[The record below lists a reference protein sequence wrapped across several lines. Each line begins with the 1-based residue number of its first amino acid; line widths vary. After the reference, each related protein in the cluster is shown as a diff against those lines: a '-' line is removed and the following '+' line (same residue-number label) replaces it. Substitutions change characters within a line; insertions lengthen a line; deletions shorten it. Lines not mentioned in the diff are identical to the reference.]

1 MTRHALVRGTIAAAM
16 GIGLCTSVDAA
27 AAAKEDVPPAVQEV
41 VIPPALR
48 DAARS
53 ATLFGGVQAWDADG
67 VGARG
72 VFHREA
78 GLDGLQW
85 TRFEDGKTFAVPDAG
100 AVARPTGTDALAH
113 VTYDNG
119 AQVEFRNAS
128 DGTNHKFTIPDGLAL
143 LRVFDGTAVA
153 FDNVVDSDG
162 HGARRLHLLSSD
174 GDGGTRHAVVTGLP
188 AGGMLGAPVAGDHK
202 GIVFLGKI
210 GKTDD
215 RIRLVQVD
223 PLTGQVSG
231 ISAPL
236 PEGYQYAK
244 LSDEHLAVYSTSK
257 TAVLVIPRD
266 DLPAEPTTVDVT
278 PDGAPQH
285 NLAVVG
291 QWVVYESNTSAIMA
305 KPIAGGAPLTVT
317 ARSTGALTSGPG
329 GTAVVVGGS
338 SYPTDWAIRRI
349 TADGDGQ
356 PRATLVKKL
365 PQLSAVVGGLALA
378 QGRLGLVDN
387 STGTREAHGR
397 TLSATGTPTYGERS
411 RLMNAVAYPPWC
423 AHDDAA
429 CAALHGVGDGRFARL
444 EEYTAEKDLVRIDG
458 PRNDDHA
465 SILVPPGGEITS
477 VTPGHLLHTS
487 EAGGRQTLYRL
498 SDGKAVVQRD
508 AGAAAVWAGR
518 LWTPGVA
525 KGVVT
530 ARDLAA
536 GTTVETADTGAGCVP
551 EELQAVGRWLYWS
564 CPSGGPAGVYDRT
577 EKKSIPVPSGEALLG
592 DGWVVTHDKADG
604 KLLLTAVDTGQ
615 ARSRTVGD
623 LPDTGVSQRHVR
635 WTVDRFAGNAAYVD
649 GDERVHLVPSGVPGQ
664 PMATAGSP
672 VDIPQVTARTFDA
685 VPEIVTVTPL
695 SKPAA
700 SWTLTL
706 RDKVTGRTVDTVRG
720 GAVRERLEARWHGMV
735 PGAQGDAAFPN
746 GTYAW
751 TLSVLPADGNGPA
764 LRRTG
769 TVELRGA
776 SPVRHDFV
784 GDDTVGDLLTLNF
797 HGSFTFHHGTGAGKF
812 SGKTSATGWAS
823 SAYAVPFGDVNGDRC
838 NDVLVRSA
846 SGELRAYKPKCGK
859 ALTVSTASSSLGSGW
874 GQYNVLTSPGDMNG
888 DRRPDLVAR
897 QASTGDM
904 YFFAGAAGG
913 KLAAKV
919 KVGSNWKTYG
929 RIAGVGDIT
938 GDGRADLLAHDRSG
952 GLWRY
957 EGTGDG
963 WFEGRVQVFEDWGR
977 SYNALVGVGDVSGDG
992 RADIV
997 VRDSAGKLFRND
1009 GNGRGSFGGR
1019 TQIATGWQGYK
1030 GLF

>member
-1 MTRHALVRGTIAAAM
+1 MTRHALVRGAIAAAM
-16 GIGLCTSVDAA
+16 GIALCTAGHPPAA
-27 AAAKEDVPPAVQEV
+27 AEVPSPQEV
-41 VIPPALR
+41 VVPTAFR
-48 DAARS
+48 DQART
-53 ATLFGGVQAWDADG
+53 ATLSYQSSAANG

-72 VFHREA
+72 VFHTE
-78 GLDGLQW
+78 DGLTGRQW
-85 TRFEDGKTFAVPDAG
+85 TRYEDGTTVPAPVSG
-100 AVARPTGTDALAH
+100 VLAHPTGSDAQA
-113 VTYDNG
+113 VVNG
-119 AQVEFRNAS
+119 REVELRDAS
-128 DGTNHKFTIPDGLAL
+128 DGSVRKLTMPDGLSYQSTFGSTVVAAETTT
-143 LRVFDGTAVA
+143 DSSGTYPT
-153 FDNVVDSDG
+153 
-162 HGARRLHLLSSD
+162 RYHLLTLDAD
-174 GDGGTRHAVVTGLP
+174 GATRDAVVTGLP
-188 AGGMLGAPVAGDHK
+188 ESGTLGSPLAGDAA
-202 GIVFLGKI
+202 GVVFSGRVD
-210 GKTDD
+210 G
-215 RIRLVQVD
+215 RIRVVLVD
-223 PLTGQVSG
+223 PATGRVSG
-231 ISAPL
+231 TSAPL
-236 PEGYQYAK
+236 PDERHDAVISDKYVAVHGYGASEVLVLARDHFSAPPTAADLSPAK
-244 LSDEHLAVYSTSK
+244 LNPASTQ
-257 TAVLVIPRD
+257 V
-266 DLPAEPTTVDVT
+266 
-278 PDGAPQH
+278 
-285 NLAVVG
+285 AVVG
-291 QWVVYESNTSAIMA
+291 DWLVYQNALGSPLLA
-305 KPIAGGAPLTVT
+305 KPIAGGPPVT
-317 ARSTGALTSGPG
+317 LAQATRGPVGQGPG
-329 GTAVVVGGS
+329 GTAAFIGGM
-338 SYPTDWAIRRI
+338 YPTDWGIRRI
-349 TADGDGQ
+349 TADVEGKPQ
-356 PRATLVKKL
+356 VALVKEL
-365 PQLSAVVGGLALA
+365 PQLRARVEGLALA
-378 QGRLGLVDN
+378 QGRLAFIDDLKGSKWDY
-387 STGTREAHGR
+387 TRM
-397 TLSATGTPTYGERS
+397 LSASGTPTYGERT
-411 RLMNAVAYPPWC
+411 RLTTADTSVSTC
-423 AHDDAA
+423 APDDAA
-429 CAALHGVGDGRFARL
+429 CGALHGTGDGRFARL
-444 EEYTAEKDLVRIDG
+444 SPASAERERVVVNG
-458 PRNDDHA
+458 PA
-465 SILVPPGGEITS
+465 SYSYSYFSVPEGGEITS
-477 VTPGHLLHTS
+477 VTRDHLIHTS
-487 EAGGRQTLYRL
+487 KKTGQQTVRRL
-498 SDGKAVVQRD
+498 GDGHILVQRD

-518 LWTPGVA
+518 LWTPGAA

-577 EKKSIPVPSGEALLG
+577 GKKSVPVPSGEALLG
-592 DGWVVTHDKADG
+592 DGWVVTHDKAAG

-623 LPDTGVSQRHVR
+623 LLDTGVSQRHVR

-664 PMATAGSP
+664 PMATAGAPDNSTK
-672 VDIPQVTARTFDA
+672 VTARTFDA

-695 SKPAA
+695 SKPAV

-720 GAVRERLEARWHGMV
+720 GAARERLEARWHGMV

-769 TVELRGA
+769 TIELRGA
-776 SPVRHDFV
+776 SPVRHDFL

-797 HGSFTFHHGTGAGKF
+797 HGSFTFHRGTGSGKF
-812 SGKTSATGWAS
+812 SGKTSATGWPT

-874 GQYNVLTSPGDMNG
+874 GQYDVLTSPGDMNG

-904 YFFAGAAGG
+904 YFFAGTAGG
-913 KLAAKV
+913 RLAAKV
-919 KVGSNWKTYG
+919 KAGSNWKTYG
-929 RIAGVGDIT
+929 RITGVGDIT

-963 WFEGRVQVFEDWGR
+963 RFKGRVQVFKDWGR